1 MTFDIFKESIR
12 TWIVTTTAFADNK
25 VIFSHGKGP
34 RPKGQYAILN
44 ITTSTK
50 LGEDVRTETRE
61 GNGDIRA
68 DYSGPR
74 KLMVSI
80 NVYRNDAMNKMIK
93 LKSSLD
99 KILTQDYFN
108 NLDIGIVEQSD
119 VRDIPEQIGK
129 SWENRSQCDFFF
141 HAVFTETDADISEIK
156 EIEVTN
162 EINGDL
168 IVVM

>member
-1 MTFDIFKESIR
+1 MTFDIFKQAIR
-12 TWIVTTTAFADNK
+12 TWIVTTTALADAK
-25 VIFSHGKGP
+25 VIFSHGQGP

-50 LGEDVRTETRE
+50 LGEDVRSETRE
-61 GNGDIRA
+61 INGDIRA

-80 NVYRNDAMNKMIK
+80 NIYRDGVMDKMIQ

-129 SWENRSQCDFFF
+129 SWENRTQCDFFF

-168 IVVM
+168 IVAI